1 MKYNVLKSINN
12 SQLNGKLK
20 IDNLINL
27 LLTFIYNIIISDQ
40 YRYMH
45 DTCTGI
51 KLTSFYKNIDLLSKN
66 CLNDTFAVL
75 KTS

>member
-1 MKYNVLKSINN
+1 MCWTW
-12 SQLNGKLK
+12 LK
-20 IDNLINL
+20 ISGNPVFK
-27 LLTFIYNIIISDQ
+27 TPGRFIYNIILSDQ

-51 KLTSFYKNIDLLSKN
+51 KLKFFYKNIDLPSKN

>member
-1 MKYNVLKSINN
+1 
-12 SQLNGKLK
+12 
-20 IDNLINL
+20 
-27 LLTFIYNIIISDQ
+27 
-40 YRYMH
+40 MH

-51 KLTSFYKNIDLLSKN
+51 KLTSFDKNNDLLSKN